1 MRGERRGV
9 VRSKVEE
16 AEEVER
22 REGEKK
28 LLNREMLYQQPPQPH
43 RPLCRLFRLR
53 LCPIVHI
60 VTRL

>member
-1 MRGERRGV
+1 M
-9 VRSKVEE
+9 RSKVEE